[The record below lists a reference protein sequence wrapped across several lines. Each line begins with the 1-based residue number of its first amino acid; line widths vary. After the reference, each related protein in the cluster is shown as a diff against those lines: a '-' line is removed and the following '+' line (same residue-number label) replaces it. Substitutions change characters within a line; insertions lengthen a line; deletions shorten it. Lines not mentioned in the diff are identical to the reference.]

1 MNKHFYTLVSSILLT
16 AAATYGQEPTPT
28 DIMRYNQSDLNG
40 TARFRGMSGAFG
52 AVGGDLSSLSINPA
66 GGAIFNHNTAA
77 FSLSYL
83 DRSNKST
90 YYGNKEKENY
100 NGLDLGQM
108 GAAFVFNNYNE
119 NATMKKFTIGL
130 NYESTKN
137 MRNDVFF
144 RGMSNGNS
152 LGDYFLNMANN
163 AKVDHNISNPQGIRE
178 DLNNNFNYDQGYS
191 DAAYYGGYVGQQSF
205 LAYQSYILNQGQGNG
220 SYTAN
225 YNQNSRYDQARRLS
239 TSGFS
244 SKFSGN
250 FAAQLGKKFY
260 VGANLN
266 LHVIDH
272 TQSSMASEVIENP
285 GSKGS
290 IHTMNYFNEMY
301 TYGTGFS
308 FNIGA
313 IGQLTESLRA
323 GLSYQSPTWYS
334 LKDELIQGMSNSIVG
349 ESPVNFYPRVVNLS
363 GSYRVKTPS
372 HFTGSL
378 AYVINKKGLISV
390 DYTYKDYSNNK
401 FKPTSDDTYY
411 GLNEGINAMM
421 TGTSEVRIGG
431 EYLINQV
438 SLRAGYRFEQSPY
451 KDEFKMYGD
460 LNSFSAGVG
469 YTFGSSRLDLSY
481 SRSHQ
486 TYKTHLVDTVGPSAY
501 AAADIKNTNN
511 FVSLTYNI
519 SF

>member
-1 MNKHFYTLVSSILLT
+1 MTTKMNKHFYTLVSSILLT
-16 AAATYGQEPTPT
+16 AGATYAQEPTPT

-52 AVGGDLSSLSINPA
+52 AVGGDLSATSINPA
-66 GGAIFNHNTAA
+66 GGALFNHNSAA

-83 DRSNKST
+83 ARNNKSN
-90 YYGNKEKENY
+90 YYGNSEKENY

-108 GAAFVFNNYNE
+108 GAVFVFNNYNE

-137 MRNDVFF
+137 LKDDIYF
-144 RGMSNGNS
+144 RGVSNGNS

-163 AKVDHNISNPQGIRE
+163 AKVAHSIAEPKTGYFE
-178 DLNNNFNYDQGYS
+178 DDYRT
-191 DAAYYGGYVGQQSF
+191 AARYGGYVGQQTF
-205 LAYQSYILNQGQGNG
+205 LAHEAWLINKGATDGT
-220 SYTAN
+220 YTAN
-225 YNQNSRYDQARRLS
+225 YNQNSTYLQERRLS
-239 TSGFS
+239 NSGFTN
-244 SKFSGN
+244 KFSGN
-250 FAAQLGKKFY
+250 FAAQLGKRFY
-260 VGANLN
+260 VGGNLN
-266 LHVIDH
+266 IHVVDY
-272 TQSSMASEVIENP
+272 TRNSMTGEDINNP
-285 GSKGS
+285 GNRGS
-290 IHTMNYFNEMY
+290 VQSLELFNETY

-308 FNIGA
+308 FNLGA

-323 GLSYQSPTWYS
+323 GVSYQSPTWYS
-334 LKDELIQGMSNSIVG
+334 LKDEFVQGFTTWRVG
-349 ESPVNFYPRVVNLS
+349 EPSTSLYPRVINLTDR
-363 GSYRVKTPS
+363 YRVKTPS

-411 GLNEGINAMM
+411 GLNEGINTMM

-460 LNSFSAGVG
+460 LNSFSAGIG

-481 SRSHQ
+481 SRTSQ
-486 TYKTHLVDTVGPSAY
+486 SYKTFLVDTVGPSDY
-501 AAADIKNTNN
+501 QAADIKNVNN

-519 SF
+519 NF

>member
-152 LGDYFLNMANN
+152 LGDYFLSMANN
-163 AKVDHNISNPQGIRE
+163 AKVPHNIAQPNT
-178 DLNNNFNYDQGYS
+178 GYLDDDYS
-191 DAAYYGGYVGQQSF
+191 TAGRFGGYVGQQTF
-205 LAYQSYILNQGQGNG
+205 LAHEAWLINQGATNG
-220 SYTAN
+220 TYTAN

-272 TQSSMASEVIENP
+272 TTSSVASEVIENP
-285 GSKGS
+285 GTKGAIKS
-290 IHTMNYFNEMY
+290 MSYFNDTY

-323 GLSYQSPTWYS
+323 GISYQSPTWYS
-334 LKDELIQGMSNSIVG
+334 LKDELVQGMITSRVEEQSTTL
-349 ESPVNFYPRVVNLS
+349 FPRVVNLS
-363 GSYRVKTPS
+363 GSYRVQTPS